1 MGSVPCEDAEA
12 ALGLA
17 WLSRWGCSPLLRA
30 LKNNGLRK
38 VWTASRPALL
48 EWGLTPVAAERFHE
62 RRRAF
67 SLQRMLQAL
76 ENESLFFV
84 PYGAAEYPTELHHL
98 EYPPAG
104 LFCRGAAA
112 RLADLG
118 SLLRIAIVG
127 TRKATPYGKGVA
139 ARFAAAFAEAGV
151 AVVSGLAF
159 GIDGRAHE
167 SALDAGGLTVA
178 ILGCG
183 VDIVYPPRHRR
194 LYQRVAERG
203 LILSE
208 LPPGCPP
215 ARWTFPHRNRL
226 LAALGDAV
234 LIAEGSV
241 RSGAMQTVE
250 WALGL
255 GRGVFSIPGPVL
267 VDNHTGC
274 NTIIA
279 EGAFPALEPRQTV
292 EEFLRQTGMVERS
305 PRHRPLR
312 TTPCDGVDGGR
323 VDHCAD
329 LDGATRERIRRLGL
343 DGVVDTLVRALERG
357 PCSADDL
364 IAKNACAPREVTAA
378 LGLLEL
384 AGAVHRVGPGLF
396 IRAP

>member
-1 MGSVPCEDAEA
+1 M
-12 ALGLA
+12 GLA
-17 WLSRWGCSPLLRA
+17 WLSRWGCSPLLQLLRD
-30 LKNNGLRK
+30 NGPRG
-38 VWTASRPALL
+38 VWTAPRPTLL
-48 EWGLTPVAAERFHE
+48 GWGLTPAAIARFQE

-67 SLQRMLQAL
+67 SSEQMLQTL
-76 ENESLFFV
+76 ERESLLFV
-84 PYGAAEYPTELHHL
+84 PYGAPDYPAELHHL

-104 LFCRGAAA
+104 LFCRGSAA
-112 RLADLG
+112 RLTDLG
-118 SLLRIAIVG
+118 SSLRIAIVG

-139 ARFAAAFAEAGV
+139 TRFGAAFADAGV

-159 GIDGRAHE
+159 GVDGRAHE
-167 SALDAGGLTVA
+167 AALDAGGLTVA
-178 ILGCG
+178 VLGCG

-203 LILSE
+203 LVVSE

-234 LIAEGSV
+234 LIAEGSM

-250 WALGL
+250 WALRL
-255 GRGVFSIPGPVL
+255 GRSVFSVPGPIL

-279 EGAFPALEPRQTV
+279 EGASPALEPETTV
-292 EEFLRQTGMVERS
+292 EEFLRQTGMVKRGT
-305 PRHRPLR
+305 RCRPLR
-312 TTPCDGVDGGR
+312 GMPCTGAEGRRVGHGDDGDGV
-323 VDHCAD
+323 
-329 LDGATRERIRRLGL
+329 RLKRTGHDGL
-343 DGVVDTLVRALERG
+343 DNAAATLLCALDSR

-364 IAKNACAPREVTAA
+364 IAKTACAPRDVTAA